1 MNRDDNPMP
10 AKYRGNRMTSGVI
23 IAAAVVLIAA
33 LLLLFLMKLGVIG
46 VPAFL
51 DTVFGDF
58 GKNENTE
65 VAMNPNDII
74 LPEFAAGSVHAEDHY
89 YRFSVDPRE
98 TLAALTEWE
107 SYVREFRVINSYNE
121 ETDSRRYVLTVDGDR
136 FRLES
141 DSKTILCDGT
151 AIYTITATYRT
162 PLNGTV
168 FTLENEIGITPLSEI
183 KAIAENGSVT
193 YPTGDDKHLLIVS
206 EDAELGILSEYLVSV
221 ETGIVMSERSYIGG
235 TLYRAVVTDSVDVF
249 AAEDLPEEY
258 FAISAKQAKP

>member
-10 AKYRGNRMTSGVI
+10 AKYRGNRLTSGVI
-23 IAAAVVLIAA
+23 LTAVIVLIAV
-33 LLLLFLMKLGVIG
+33 LFLLFLMKLGVIG

-58 GKNENTE
+58 GESETVE
-65 VAMNPNDII
+65 AQPETGAGA
-74 LPEFAAGSVHAEDHY
+74 LPDFSAASVHAADHY

-107 SYVREFRVINSYNE
+107 SYVREFRVINSYND
-121 ETDSRRYVLTVDGDR
+121 ETNSHRYTLTVRGDC

-151 AIYTITATYRT
+151 TLYTITATYRT

-168 FTLENEIGITPLSEI
+168 FTLENEIGITPLSEV
-183 KAIAENGSVT
+183 KTIAEKGSVT
-193 YPTGDDKHLLIVS
+193 YPMGDDKHLLIVA

-235 TLYRAVVTDSVDVF
+235 VLYRAVVTDSVDVF
-249 AAEDLPEEY
+249 AADDLPEDY
-258 FAISAKQAKP
+258 FAIPAP

>member
-1 MNRDDNPMP
+1 MNRDDNSMP
-10 AKYRGNRMTSGVI
+10 AKYRGNRVTSGVI
-23 IAAAVVLIAA
+23 LAASVILIAV

-51 DTVFGDF
+51 VTMFGE
-58 GKNENTE
+58 NETAAAETE
-65 VAMNPNDII
+65 PGTSI
-74 LPEFAAGSVHAEDHY
+74 LPEFAAGSVHADDHY

-121 ETDSRRYVLTVDGDR
+121 ETDSRRYVLTVSGDC

-151 AIYTITATYRT
+151 TLYTITATYRT

-168 FTLENEIGITPLSEI
+168 FTLENEIGITPLSEV
-183 KAIAENGSVT
+183 KTIAEKGSVT
-193 YPTGDDKHLLIVS
+193 YPMGDDKHLLIVA

-235 TLYRAVVTDSVDVF
+235 VLYRAVVTDSVDVF
-249 AAEDLPEEY
+249 AADDLPEDY
-258 FAISAKQAKP
+258 FAIPAP

>member
-23 IAAAVVLIAA
+23 LAAAVVLIAV
-33 LLLLFLMKLGVIG
+33 LLLLLLMKLGVIG

-51 DTVFGDF
+51 TAVLGDF
-58 GKNENTE
+58 GENETVEAETE
-65 VAMNPNDII
+65 AGESI
-74 LPEFAAGSVHAEDHY
+74 LPEFAAGSVHADDHY
-89 YRFSVDPRE
+89 YRFSIDPRE
-98 TLAALTEWE
+98 TLASLTEWE

-121 ETDSRRYVLTVDGDR
+121 ETDSRRYVLTVSGDR

-151 AIYTITATYRT
+151 TMYIITATYRT

-183 KAIAENGSVT
+183 KTIAEKGSVT
-193 YPTGDDKHLLIVS
+193 YPMGDDKHLLIVS
-206 EDAELGILSEYLVSV
+206 EDAELGILDEYLVSV

-235 TLYRAVVTDSVDVF
+235 TLYRAVITDSVDVF
-249 AAEDLPEEY
+249 AADDLSEQY
-258 FAISAKQAKP
+258 FSIPAEP

>member
-23 IAAAVVLIAA
+23 FAAAVVLIAA

-46 VPAFL
+46 VPSFL
-51 DTVFGDF
+51 DAVFGDF
-58 GKNENTE
+58 VEGETVE
-65 VAMNPNDII
+65 SAETGDRV
-74 LPEFAAGSVHAEDHY
+74 LPEFAAGSVHAADHY

-98 TLAALTEWE
+98 TLASLTEWGA
-107 SYVREFRVINSYNE
+107 YVREFRVINSYNE
-121 ETDSRRYVLTVDGDR
+121 ETDSRRYVLTVSGDR

-151 AIYTITATYRT
+151 TTYTITATYRT
-162 PLNGTV
+162 PLDGTV
-168 FTLENEIGITPLSEI
+168 FALENEIGITPLSEI
-183 KAIAENGSVT
+183 KTIAEKGSVT

-206 EDAELGILSEYLVSV
+206 EDAELGILSEYLISV

-235 TLYRAVVTDSVDVF
+235 TLYRAVVTDTVDVF
-249 AAEDLPEEY
+249 AADDLSEQY
-258 FAISAKQAKP
+258 FTVPAE